1 MTSQRQNSAVSV
13 LPVLESRVVDPLVMT
28 VRARLGIAGV
38 GRLATILSLC
48 GPAGAALGYAEWL
61 GLLQAT
67 PHEYELLV
75 AVLRELQVFTTH
87 ATEEPPH
94 IRFEPGPAWAPT
106 WAERPAHLTL
116 MPDPAA
122 WAAWCQSELAM
133 PGWLL
138 NTPETQTLFRRWCAS
153 NVTVDEA
160 TQAVLQ
166 AVAVGNVSPE
176 TIHQQLS
183 AVRKSA
189 LQAACR

>member
-1 MTSQRQNSAVSV
+1 MM
-13 LPVLESRVVDPLVMT
+13 ESLVADPLLMT
-28 VRARLGIAGV
+28 VRARVGIAGV

-48 GPAGAALGYAEWL
+48 GPAGACLGYAEWL

-67 PHEYELLV
+67 PHEYDLLV
-75 AVLRELQVFTTH
+75 TVLRELQVFTTQ
-87 ATEEPPH
+87 ATDEPSR

-106 WAERPAHLTL
+106 WAARPVHLTL
-116 MPDPAA
+116 MPDAAA

-138 NTPETQTLFRRWCAS
+138 ETPETQALFRRWCAS

-166 AVAVGNVSPE
+166 AVAGGDVSPS
-176 TIHQQLS
+176 TIHQQL
-183 AVRKSA
+183 ALVRKSA
-189 LQAACR
+189 LQKASR